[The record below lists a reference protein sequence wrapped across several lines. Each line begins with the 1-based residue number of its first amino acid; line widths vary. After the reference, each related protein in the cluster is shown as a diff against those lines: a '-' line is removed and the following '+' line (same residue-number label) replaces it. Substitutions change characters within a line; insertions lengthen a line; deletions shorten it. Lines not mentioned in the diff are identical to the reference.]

1 MPALKVCD
9 ISIFAES
16 NDFLFKASKL
26 NLTSFIRF
34 VMFCKPSTW
43 LSPSP
48 LPPLVPPSNTGL
60 TGFWRQA
67 SGGLGTSFDSLQLL
81 PDQFSHQNMGRRV
94 HHRKQ
99 TIGDGS
105 STNSERF
112 CVFIVNLTLKQLCS
126 RVFYNLRLRI
136 GEQPFESQHSC
147 FTNLDLGI

>member
-1 MPALKVCD
+1 MPVLKVCD

-26 NLTSFIRF
+26 
-34 VMFCKPSTW
+34 KPVSSDVSCFANPRPGPT
-43 LSPSP
+43 
-48 LPPLVPPSNTGL
+48 PPSNTGL

-99 TIGDGS
+99 TIGGGS

-112 CVFIVNLTLKQLCS
+112 HIFIVNLTLKQLCS

>member
-1 MPALKVCD
+1 MPVLKVCD

-43 LSPSP
+43 LSPSHRW
-48 LPPLVPPSNTGL
+48 SNTGL

-81 PDQFSHQNMGRRV
+81 PDQFSHQNMGRCV

-112 CVFIVNLTLKQLCS
+112 HVFIVNLTLKQLCS